1 MTHNPSIPPANSQGK
16 PKQTQSNI
24 VILAV
29 RKLTGGNLKA
39 FVDVQLG
46 PSVTIFGFRVI
57 QQPGQ
62 KAYVSP
68 PQREYTDQSGQKHY
82 APIVELTGNLKDRV
96 EHAIRG
102 AWEAANA

>member
-1 MTHNPSIPPANSQGK
+1 MTHNSSIPQSTTEGK
-16 PKQTQSNI
+16 SKQTQSNI
-24 VILAV
+24 GILAV

-39 FVDVQLG
+39 FIDVQLG

-68 PQREYTDQSGQKHY
+68 PQREYTDQDGKKHY
-82 APIVELTGNLKDRV
+82 APMLELTGNLKTRV
-96 EHAIRG
+96 EHAIMT